1 MPVTIGFLIAP
12 VASVFFLPFLYKV
25 TIMTVLFI
33 LLSSSSSVV
42 PDPNVQIICTIRASI
57 V

>member
-1 MPVTIGFLIAP
+1 VPVTIGFLITP